1 MATRRVLG
9 RAGGGRPGHDHALP
23 PGSSH
28 GPRLLL
34 MHWACSRAHV
44 AWITLV
50 RDDGGDAAEEARVYG
65 HVVGTG
71 GGGASSRLLF
81 FFFSSSPF
89 LIFFCLSFSFFLYLF
104 FFSYFFFLFRLRF
117 LLFTPSP
124 SGLSSGLLFLILFRL
139 HPSYPPFYLDFIL
152 ILTHPPL

>member
-89 LIFFCLSFSFFLYLF
+89 LIFSVYRFRSSCISSSFLIFFSFSSP
-104 FFSYFFFLFRLRF
+104 FSSFHPFPVRAEFWSSFSHSF
-117 LLFTPSP
+117 SSP
-124 SGLSSGLLFLILFRL
+124 SVLPTLLS
-139 HPSYPPFYLDFIL
+139 
-152 ILTHPPL
+152 